1 MTKPAGTHF
10 DSDDLHEVTGILESL
25 MSVANDENYVEDQDS
40 EKRVL
45 LLGRPRSLRRWDT
58 RWLQQSGFAVTM
70 VDDAENALVAAE
82 SLEPCAVI
90 AEAAFRDSSRLPVY
104 LRLLD
109 AEDLDVPVIVLST
122 SGSETRDA
130 LDNGAYD
137 VARKPFDFRIV
148 SRRVRQAAHIADSGA
163 ALEQTRHSLRS
174 AVELADRV
182 REQKR
187 TSESFEPVTGLPN
200 RSKFQ
205 ELLRRSATSI
215 TSNGNVLLVCVVSLN
230 RFNLITEALG
240 VKQSD
245 QVAFDTAGI
254 LRECLQSTA
263 DSVKLESGLRTASVA
278 RIDPGR
284 FALLM
289 TVSPDAAELDELGR
303 VVMERLSAP
312 MSVDG
317 QTVYLSPCIG
327 AAFYPTDVSELSQV
341 LGKAESAMRDARSRG
356 AQFCHHSKKVDKDI
370 ARKLQIEN
378 RLHAAIDNK
387 ELRLAYQPLV
397 DIASSRIVGCEALLR
412 WPQPDGSFLP
422 PAEFVPIAEASG
434 LMVSIGRF
442 VLNSACRQMA
452 DWRERG
458 MDPIRM
464 SVNVSKCQLLDPG
477 FPDVVR
483 RCVET
488 HGVDPG
494 LLDLELSER
503 GALSPETNVVSRLEA
518 LKELGVSLS
527 IDDFGTGEAA
537 IAYLK
542 DLPLDVLKIDR
553 SYIMELR
560 SNGAESAITSAMV
573 ALGQKLNLTVV
584 AEGVESNEQ
593 LAMLRGMGCDQYQG
607 FYLSPAVSPDE
618 LASLVQKTP

>member
-10 DSDDLHEVTGILESL
+10 ETDDLHEVTGILESL
-25 MSVANDENYVEDQDS
+25 MSVANDERYDERKSD

-45 LLGRPRSLRRWDT
+45 LLGRPRSVKRWDV
-58 RWLQQSGFAVTM
+58 RWLEQSGFAVTL
-70 VDDAENALVAAE
+70 VDDAENSLVAAE

-104 LRLLD
+104 LKLLD
-109 AEDLDVPVIVLST
+109 SETIDVPVIVLST
-122 SGSETRDA
+122 SSSETRDA
-130 LDNGAYD
+130 LDNGAFD
-137 VARKPFDFRIV
+137 VARKPFDFRV
-148 SRRVRQAAHIADSGA
+148 LSRRVRQATRMADDGA

-205 ELLRRSATSI
+205 ELLQRSATSI

-240 VKQSD
+240 VNQSD
-245 QVAFDTAGI
+245 QVAFDTASI
-254 LRECLQSTA
+254 LRDCLQSTA
-263 DSVKLESGLRTASVA
+263 DSVKLDSGLRTASVA

-289 TVSPDAAELDELGR
+289 TVSPDATELEELR
-303 VVMERLSAP
+303 RIVMERLSAP
-312 MSVDG
+312 MNIDG
-317 QTVYLSPCIG
+317 QTLYLSPCIG
-327 AAFYPTDVSELSQV
+327 AAVYPTDVSQLSQV

-356 AQFCHHSKKVDKDI
+356 VQFCHHSKKVDEDI
-370 ARKLQIEN
+370 ARKLKIEN

-397 DIASSRIVGCEALLR
+397 DVASNRIVGCEALLR
-412 WPQPDGSFLP
+412 WPQPDGSFLS
-422 PAEFVPIAEASG
+422 PAEFVPIAESSG

-442 VLNSACRQMA
+442 VLDSACRQLA
-452 DWRERG
+452 EWKQQG
-458 MDPIRM
+458 LGPIRM
-464 SVNVSKCQLLDPG
+464 SVNVSKCQLLDHG
-477 FPDVVR
+477 FPDLVQ
-483 RCVET
+483 RCLET
-488 HGVDPG
+488 HDVDPG

-503 GALSPETNVVSRLEA
+503 GALSPETNVLGRLET
-518 LKELGVSLS
+518 LKNLGISLS

-542 DLPLDVLKIDR
+542 DLPVDVLKIDR

-560 SNGAESAITSAMV
+560 SNGTESAITSAMV

-584 AEGVESNEQ
+584 AEGVESGEQ
-593 LAMLRGMGCDQYQG
+593 LNMLKGMGCDQYQG

-618 LASLVQKTP
+618 LVGLMQKTP